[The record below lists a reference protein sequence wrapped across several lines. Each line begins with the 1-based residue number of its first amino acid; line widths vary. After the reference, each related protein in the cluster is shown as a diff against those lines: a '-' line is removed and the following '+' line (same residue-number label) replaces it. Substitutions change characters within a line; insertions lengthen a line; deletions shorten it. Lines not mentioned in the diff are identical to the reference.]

1 MKNFKKI
8 AITLLVLFM
17 LVPSFVFANSV
28 EETPELKAKIE
39 NIVKTM
45 PEDKAIDAIEELFGE
60 NNNFYVSNSFLR
72 SVNNFAI
79 YKLDS
84 ENISKSEKAFNENS
98 YIEVEDGF
106 VNIYLET
113 QYMSYLGKKADVT
126 KVTVLGKHGAK
137 NEGVIGNTKPAIQ
150 GTGKQVPVDITI
162 KVPVSEIEKGIGKY
176 NSTLKVQFETNLRD
190 SFNILGGVF
199 PDAMINPKARLAFN
213 K

>member
-1 MKNFKKI
+1 MKNLKKI

-60 NNNFYVSNSFLR
+60 NNTFYFSNSFLR
-72 SVNNFAI
+72 SINNFAI

-113 QYMSYLGKKADVT
+113 QYMSYLGKKQMLQ
-126 KVTVLGKHGAK
+126 K
-137 NEGVIGNTKPAIQ
+137 
-150 GTGKQVPVDITI
+150 
-162 KVPVSEIEKGIGKY
+162 
-176 NSTLKVQFETNLRD
+176 
-190 SFNILGGVF
+190 
-199 PDAMINPKARLAFN
+199 
-213 K
+213 